1 MSTWGWIVTALVAWI
16 ILGGLTALLLGPR
29 IKKREIAEHVKG
41 YREGRRLMRHGDG
54 ADEWIGMSLTKKHL
68 LALLD
73 LGYGPDGNKVDAAGR
88 AEILRQHGLK

>member
-1 MSTWGWIVTALVAWI
+1 MSTWGWILVCLAAWV
-16 ILGGLTALLLGPR
+16 ILGLLAALLIGPR
-29 IKKREIAEHVKG
+29 IKNKEIAHHVEG

-54 ADEWIGMSLTKKHL
+54 ADEWIGITITKKHL

-73 LGYGPDGNKVDAAGR
+73 LGYDQHGNPVDAAGR